1 MNRLHAVILGAAVY
15 AASIGAAH
23 AAGTTPAQAAAEHE
37 RIARERAEVEATY
50 SKQEAACLE
59 GFVVTPCLEA
69 ARKAQRDGLARL
81 RRQEVL
87 LDEEQRKARAAQR
100 MQSIRSNQ
108 EAQSARPTAPTPP
121 GAAAGSRAASETER
135 APNPP
140 SNAMEERRAAA
151 AEREREAQVRRGQ
164 EAANVERYEQRQREA
179 EAHRREIEA
188 RNAKRDA
195 SGKKSAPLPV
205 PGASAP

>member
-1 MNRLHAVILGAAVY
+1 MRTLRSAVAGVVMCSALQGAV
-15 AASIGAAH
+15 H
-23 AAGTTPAQAAAEHE
+23 AAATTPAQAATEHE

-50 SKQEAACLE
+50 TKQEATCQE

-100 MQSIRSNQ
+100 MQAIRSNLESQ
-108 EAQSARPTAPTPP
+108 GTRPTAPTPP
-121 GAAAGSRAASETER
+121 GAAAEARAASKAER
-135 APNPP
+135 TPNPP
-140 SNAMEERRAAA
+140 STAMEERRANV
-151 AEREREAQVRRGQ
+151 AERAHEAQVRRGQ
-164 EAANVERYEQRQREA
+164 ESANVERYEERQREA
-179 EAHRREIEA
+179 EAHRREVEQ